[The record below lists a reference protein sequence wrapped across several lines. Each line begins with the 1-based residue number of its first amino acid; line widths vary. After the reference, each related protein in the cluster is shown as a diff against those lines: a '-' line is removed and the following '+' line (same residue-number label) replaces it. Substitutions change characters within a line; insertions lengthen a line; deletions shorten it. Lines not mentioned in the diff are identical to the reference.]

1 MFLKQVRTCLG
12 LAMVMGAGC
21 SQAAT
26 EQPDA
31 PLKPTAEF
39 EIAPR
44 VFERCPFA
52 LINTSTNADSFQWRF
67 GETASP
73 QGSKEKEPL
82 VYFPWAGDESISL
95 IATSAG
101 GTASAQRAVT
111 VRQAASYS
119 LLDHNYVDGTAND
132 VAILPSGDSV
142 AIEYG
147 EIAGPQGTTHIS
159 KLVTR
164 SRTGGVVG
172 EKANTFANRIW
183 GTLSNGSILVQ
194 GFDQVTSTTT
204 LGAMPP
210 SLAEPT
216 SWYPG
221 HPKYKT
227 SIRDVKI
234 VADIAYIAG
243 LAQVATDTWQPFVQ
257 RRDTKNGDLLSF
269 TLWGTPTINPV
280 YFGRI
285 AVSPAGIFATTG
297 IQRQASFDVD
307 VTLARFDHQSGDF
320 IGAVASYVRPM
331 LGARSNWSNMA
342 VINDKVVI
350 SDGVGTYAVTTS
362 GQPIPFPNQLPQ
374 SAFLV
379 TSDGSLVAVGTNG
392 PTVVMRRYDSELNI
406 LAEGRTA
413 PAAPEVR
420 VYDAAAIAEGH
431 DCGIVAA
438 GRQSLG
444 SSVVD
449 FAPAYIRFSA
459 NGKL

>member
-147 EIAGPQGTTHIS
+147 EIAGPQGTTSTS
-159 KLVTR
+159 KFIIR

-172 EKANTFANRIW
+172 EKPNTFARRIW
-183 GTLSNGSILVQ
+183 GTLWDGSILVQ
-194 GFDQVTSTTT
+194 GRDRVTSSST
-204 LGAMPP
+204 LGSMSS
-210 SLAEPT
+210 SLTEPT
-216 SWYPG
+216 NWFAV
-221 HPKYKT
+221 HPQYIT
-227 SIRDVKI
+227 EVTDVKFSGEVVY
-234 VADIAYIAG
+234 VAGMAKIG
-243 LAQVATDTWQPFVQ
+243 PNTWQPFIH
-257 RRDTKNGDLLSF
+257 RRDRKDGDWLSF
-269 TLWGTPTINPV
+269 VLWGTPTTEAR
-280 YFGRI
+280 FDGRI
-285 AVSPAGIFATTG
+285 AVSPSGIFATTG

-431 DCGIVAA
+431 DCGIVAV